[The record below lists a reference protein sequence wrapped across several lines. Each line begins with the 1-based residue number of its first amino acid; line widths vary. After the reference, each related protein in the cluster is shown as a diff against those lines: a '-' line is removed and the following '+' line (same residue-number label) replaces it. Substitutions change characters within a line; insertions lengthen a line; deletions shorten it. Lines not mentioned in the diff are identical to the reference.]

1 LAVAHDAFISYS
13 SRDKAVADA
22 VCAHLEARR
31 VRCWVAPRDLL
42 PGSEYGAALVEAIGA
57 ARLLVLV
64 LSSHSNVSPQVLREV
79 ERAVA
84 KGLPILPLRIESIEL
99 SRSMEYFVSSQ
110 HWLDALTP
118 PLESHLRTLA
128 DSVEALLLARGGRA
142 GEPAGPPLDRG
153 DENLNA
159 TLAVLF
165 RLRVLAGPDAGAG
178 AQLSNTRIVVGRS
191 ADCDLRVSDASFSR
205 SHFALNW
212 DAARHVFVLVDFG
225 AKNGVL
231 VNGDFVRGRHD
242 LEAGDEIA
250 VGSTRIAFER
260 VP

>member
-31 VRCWVAPRDLL
+31 VRCWMAPRDLL

-84 KGLPILPLRIESIEL
+84 KGLPILPFRIESIEL

-110 HWLDALTP
+110 HWLAALTP

-128 DSVEALLLARGGRA
+128 DSVEALLLARRGRA
-142 GEPAGPPLDRG
+142 GEPAAAPSIG
-153 DENLNA
+153 A
-159 TLAVLF
+159 T
-165 RLRVLAGPDAGAG
+165 R
-178 AQLSNTRIVVGRS
+178 T
-191 ADCDLRVSDASFSR
+191 
-205 SHFALNW
+205 
-212 DAARHVFVLVDFG
+212 
-225 AKNGVL
+225 
-231 VNGDFVRGRHD
+231 
-242 LEAGDEIA
+242 
-250 VGSTRIAFER
+250 
-260 VP
+260 